1 MAHKNVHNDW
11 QPLVHH
17 CSLLSAPSFI
27 MHTKHILSNSS
38 GSRLKHFP
46 LPNPSHPSTA
56 LCVWSPQV
64 ACDDAT
70 LDVSE
75 IGSDMAIGG

>member
-1 MAHKNVHNDW
+1 MFTTIGL
-11 QPLVHH
+11 P
-17 CSLLSAPSFI
+17 SASSFI

-38 GSRLKHFP
+38 GSKLNHISPTKSFP
-46 LPNPSHPSTA
+46 SFNGP
-56 LCVWSPQV
+56 LCLVATV

>member
-1 MAHKNVHNDW
+1 MAHKNVHNDS

-17 CSLLSAPSFI
+17 CSLPSAPSFI
-27 MHTKHILSNSS
+27 MHMKHILSNSS
-38 GSRLKHFP
+38 GSRLKHIPPTESFP
-46 LPNPSHPSTA
+46 SFNGP
-56 LCVWSPQV
+56 LCLVATV

-75 IGSDMAIGG
+75 IDSDMAIGG